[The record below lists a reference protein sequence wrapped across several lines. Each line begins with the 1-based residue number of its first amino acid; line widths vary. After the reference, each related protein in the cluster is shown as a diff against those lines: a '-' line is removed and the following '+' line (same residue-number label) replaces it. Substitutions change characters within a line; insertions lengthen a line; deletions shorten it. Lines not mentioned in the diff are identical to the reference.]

1 MWISPAYAQLGGGGG
16 GGDMFS
22 FFVPIILIFV
32 VFWFLL
38 IRPQQQKQKR
48 HQAMLAAIRR
58 NDRVVTGGGIVGTV
72 TKVSADDNE
81 LTVEIADKVRVKV
94 LRGTISEVLSKP
106 DPAARKTA
114 KPGAAEERKGGLME
128 KLGLK

>member
-1 MWISPAYAQLGGGGG
+1 MWISPAYAQVGGG

-48 HQAMLAAIRR
+48 HQAMLSNITR
-58 NDRVVTGGGIVGTV
+58 NNRVVTGGGIVGTV

-81 LTVEIADKVRVKV
+81 LTVEIADNVRVKV
-94 LRGTISEVLSKP
+94 LRYTISEVLSKP
-106 DPAARKTA
+106 DPAARKAA
-114 KPGAAEERKGGLME
+114 KSGPEEERKGGLLE

>member
-1 MWISPAYAQLGGGGG
+1 MWISPAYAQVGGG

-38 IRPQQQKQKR
+38 IRPQQQKAKR

-72 TKVSADDNE
+72 TKVSADDSE
-81 LTVEIADKVRVKV
+81 LTVEIAENVRVKV
-94 LRGTISEVLSKP
+94 LRYTITEVLSKP
-106 DPAARKTA
+106 DPAARMAA
-114 KPGAAEERKGGLME
+114 KPGAQEERKGGLLE

>member
-1 MWISPAYAQLGGGGG
+1 MWISPAYAQVGGG

-48 HQAMLAAIRR
+48 HQAMLGAIRR

-81 LTVEIADKVRVKV
+81 LTVEIADNVRVKV

-106 DPAARKTA
+106 DPAARKAA
-114 KPGAAEERKGGLME
+114 KAGAEEERKGGLLG

>member
-1 MWISPAYAQLGGGGG
+1 MWISPAYAQAAGGS
-16 GGDMFS
+16 DMFS

-38 IRPQQQKQKR
+38 IRPQQQKQKQ
-48 HQAMLAAIRR
+48 HQAMLAAVRR

-81 LTVEIADKVRVKV
+81 LTVEIADNVRVKV
-94 LRGTISEVLSKP
+94 LRYTISEVLSKP
-106 DPAARKTA
+106 DPAARKAA
-114 KPGAAEERKGGLME
+114 KPGAEEERKVGLLE